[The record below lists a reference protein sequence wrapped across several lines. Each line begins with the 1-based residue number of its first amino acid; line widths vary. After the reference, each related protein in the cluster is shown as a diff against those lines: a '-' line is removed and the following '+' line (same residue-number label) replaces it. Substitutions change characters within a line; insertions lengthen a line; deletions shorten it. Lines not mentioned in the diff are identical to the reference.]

1 MFTQN
6 LHAHSTFDD
15 GRSTLE
21 DMVRAAIAAGLSS
34 IGFSVHLPMCFH
46 ADWACPPD
54 RLPCYMDEV
63 RCLRQRY
70 AGQIDVFLGAEWD
83 VLSSV
88 DLSPFDYA
96 IGSAHHLPLR
106 PIDAPDLTAA
116 DFPAVDHSAATTARI
131 LADHYAGDADAMAR
145 DYFREVKKVAANPQV
160 LLVGHFDLL
169 TKFDEQHGF
178 FSPMRPAYRAAA
190 LDAMETLVRAG
201 KIFEVN
207 TGAIAR
213 GYRTTPYPA
222 RELLC
227 ALREM
232 GGRVTLS
239 ADAHHASGVACAY
252 ELAERIVRECGFDSL
267 WKLTREQG
275 TPVFLPET

>member
-1 MFTQN
+1 MFSQN
-6 LHAHSTFDD
+6 LHVHSTFDD
-15 GRSTLE
+15 GRSTPE
-21 DMVRAAIAAGLSS
+21 EMVCAAIAAGLSS

-54 RLPCYMDEV
+54 RLPRYMDEV
-63 RCLRQRY
+63 LRLRQRY
-70 AGQIDVFLGAEWD
+70 AGRIEIFLGAEWD
-83 VLSSV
+83 VLSSI
-88 DLSPFDYA
+88 DLSAFDYV
-96 IGSAHHLPLR
+96 IGSVHHLPLR
-106 PIDAPDLTAA
+106 AVDSPNLTAA
-116 DFPAVDHSAATTARI
+116 DFPAVDHSARATASL
-131 LADHYAGDADAMAR
+131 LADNYGVDADAMAR
-145 DYFREVKKVAANPQV
+145 DYFREMKKVAANPHALV
-160 LLVGHFDLL
+160 VGHFDLL

-190 LDAMETLVRAG
+190 LGAMETLVHAG

-239 ADAHHASGVACAY
+239 ADAHLASDIACAY
-252 ELAERIVRECGFDSL
+252 ELAERIVRDCGFDSL
-267 WKLTREQG
+267 WKLSRVNE
-275 TPVFLPET
+275 TPVFLPEI